1 MGKKGNR
8 IKPPIAQG
16 KKISEKA
23 IIVTTRDEGNEQPL
37 ISFLHTCDRHFLL
50 SDWKGVEL
58 DALIRFFKKVES
70 HTWNEIILGQGG
82 LRCKR
87 IDTKQCSANL
97 PSNISLDISL
107 FELRVDDLR
116 RVFGHR
122 VGRALRVIWFDN
134 KHGVLPYHKQRA

>member
-1 MGKKGNR
+1 MGKKSIR
-8 IKPPIAQG
+8 IKSLETKG
-16 KKISEKA
+16 KRIGEKA
-23 IIVTTRDEGNEQPL
+23 ITVTTRDEGNEQPL

-50 SDWKGVEL
+50 SEWKGEEI
-58 DALIRFFKKVES
+58 DALVRFFKKVES
-70 HTWNEIILGQGG
+70 YTWNQIILGQGG

-87 IDTKQCSANL
+87 IDPKQCSKDL